1 MKKLKVSTG
10 IFWIEI
16 PQANVFMLCGC
27 PADAVKHLKKRG
39 LIESVEKRIGDK
51 KKNATTISYETGPNC
66 ILLSE
71 VLMQNGSFSNLIEF
85 PAMQMLYLQGMG
97 IPNHPNNTGIRPMI
111 IGTEEQID
119 AQMAYFYRGNYGLI
133 NKEEFAEAGI
143 TGETA
148 EQMMRIKLNF
158 AFGKINSTDTLLDKR
173 IIEETEDTNN
183 EEIETQ
189 NKKTE
194 IRNGVFIQRKGF
206 NIYEISYE
214 NESVEVN
221 LNLGAEERYEAPYQ
235 LGYHYLNREYFAVVH
250 SGEGDG
256 WDINR
261 PCMASILIFQGKIY
275 LVDAGPNILTSLNYL
290 GISVNEI
297 EGIFHTH
304 AHDDHFAGLTTL
316 IRTDRRFKY
325 YATPLVRSAITKK
338 LCALMSIE
346 ENNFANFFDIHDLNF
361 DEWNDVDGLE
371 VMPLYSPHPVET
383 NLFYFRA
390 KWKDTYK
397 IYGHLAD
404 VVSFDVF
411 KKMTER
417 TDDLQ
422 VSMEWYDKITQ
433 NYLLPANL
441 KKIDIGGGMIHG
453 QAEDYRKDESK
464 KIVLAHTHKPLTFK
478 EREIGSSAA
487 FGMID
492 TLIPASHDYL
502 FDFASNY
509 LQFYFPTAPKHEV
522 NYLLNHS
529 VRHFN
534 AGTIL
539 FKKGQNSEYVYLLI
553 TGSVEF
559 IDSQRGNQHVLPAGS
574 LIGFYSGYLGGKAL
588 ETYRAASNITVIQI
602 PLQSYHDF
610 VERNDLYSELKRV
623 EKNILFL
630 ENTWLFGEVVSFPI
644 LTRIAKAMTQ
654 TKGQEVELSQ
664 KYILYII
671 EEGTVNIKRNGTRVE
686 TLQKG
691 DFFGANEILTAEN
704 WEENAGQYSV
714 TLSKDASLFAIAADL
729 IQEIPVVYWKVIE
742 TYEKRFRRV

>member
-1 MKKLKVSTG
+1 MLVKKLSVSTG
-10 IFWIEI
+10 IFWVEV
-16 PQANVFMLCGC
+16 PEANVFMLCGC

-39 LIESVEKRIGDK
+39 LVESIDK
-51 KKNATTISYETGPNC
+51 KIGENIVSYESGPNC

-97 IPNHPNNTGIRPMI
+97 IPKHPNNTGIRPMI
-111 IGTEEQID
+111 IGTDEQIE
-119 AQMAYFYRGNYGLI
+119 AQMKYFYRGNYGLI
-133 NKEEFAEAGI
+133 NKEEYEAVGI

-158 AFGKINSTDTLLDKR
+158 AFGKINPTDAILDKR
-173 IIEETEDTNN
+173 VIEENDEIDDTK
-183 EEIETQ
+183 E

-194 IRNGVFIQRKGF
+194 IRNGVFIERKGF
-206 NIYEISYE
+206 NIYEISYKD
-214 NESVEVN
+214 ESVEIN
-221 LNLGAEERYEAPYQ
+221 LNLGAEDRYEAPYQ

-275 LVDAGPNILTSLNYL
+275 LIDAGPNILTSLNYL

-325 YATPLVRSAITKK
+325 YATPLVRSAVTKK

-346 ENNFANFFDIHDLNF
+346 ENNFSNFFDIQDLNF

-397 IYGHLAD
+397 TYAHLAD

-417 TDDLQ
+417 TDDLK
-422 VSMEWYDKITQ
+422 VSQEWYDKITQ
-433 NYLLPANL
+433 NYLIPTDL

-453 QAEDYRKDESK
+453 QAEDYRKDDSK

-492 TLIPASHDYL
+492 TLIPASRDYL
-502 FDFASNY
+502 FDFASDY
-509 LQFYFPTAPKHEV
+509 LQFYFPSAPKHEV

-574 LIGFYSGYLGGKAL
+574 LIGFYSGYLGQKAL

-644 LTRIAKAMTQ
+644 LTRIAKAMNPIKATDTQ
-654 TKGQEVELSQ
+654 LSQ
-664 KYILYII
+664 KYILYLI
-671 EEGTVNIKRNGTRVE
+671 EKGTVNIKRNGTRVE

>member
-1 MKKLKVSTG
+1 MLVKKLSVSTG
-10 IFWIEI
+10 IFWVEV
-16 PQANVFMLCGC
+16 PEANVFILCGC

-39 LIESVEKRIGDK
+39 LIETIERKIDK
-51 KKNATTISYETGPNC
+51 KIISYESGPNC

-111 IGTEEQID
+111 IGTDEQIE
-119 AQMAYFYRGNYGLI
+119 AQMNYFYRGNYGLI
-133 NKEEFAEAGI
+133 NKEEFAKAGI

-158 AFGKINSTDTLLDKR
+158 AFGKINPTDAILDKR
-173 IIEETEDTNN
+173 IIKENDEEVIEDN
-183 EEIETQ
+183 
-189 NKKTE
+189 KTE
-194 IRNGVFIQRKGF
+194 IRNGVFIERKGF
-206 NIYEISYE
+206 NNYEISYKE
-214 NESVEVN
+214 ESIEVD
-221 LNLGAEERYEAPYQ
+221 LNLGAEDRYEAPYQ
-235 LGYHYLNREYFAVVH
+235 LGFHYLNREYFAVVH

-261 PCMASILIFQGKIY
+261 PCMASIVIFQGKIY

-346 ENNFANFFDIHDLNF
+346 ENNFGNFFDIHDLNF

-390 KWKDTYK
+390 KWKETYK
-397 IYGHLAD
+397 VYGHLAD
-404 VVSFDVF
+404 VVSFDVL

-417 TDDLQ
+417 TDNLQ
-422 VSMEWYDKITQ
+422 VSEEWYNKVIQ
-433 NYLLPANL
+433 NYLIPSNL

-574 LIGFYSGYLGGKAL
+574 LIGFYSGYLGQKAI

-610 VERNDLYSELKRV
+610 VDRNDLYSELKRV

-654 TKGQEVELSQ
+654 VKSEEIALSQ
-664 KYILYII
+664 KYILYLIQ
-671 EEGTVNIKRNGTRVE
+671 EGSVTIKRNGRKVE

-691 DFFGANEILTAEN
+691 DFFGANDILDAEN
-704 WEENAGQYSV
+704 WEENTEKYSISV
-714 TLSKDASLFAIAADL
+714 SKDTSLFAIAADL
-729 IQEIPVVYWKVIE
+729 IQEIPVVYWKLIE

>member
-1 MKKLKVSTG
+1 MLVKKLSVSTG
-10 IFWIEI
+10 IFWVEI
-16 PQANVFMLCGC
+16 PEANVFMLCGC

-39 LIESVEKRIGDK
+39 LVETIDK
-51 KKNATTISYETGPNC
+51 KIGQNIVSYESGPNC

-111 IGTEEQID
+111 IGTDEQIE
-119 AQMAYFYRGNYGLI
+119 AQMKYFYRGNYGLI
-133 NKEEFAEAGI
+133 NKEEYEAAGV

-158 AFGKINSTDTLLDKR
+158 AFGKINPTDAILDKR
-173 IIEETEDTNN
+173 VIEEAENKD
-183 EEIETQ
+183 EVEKE

-194 IRNGVFIQRKGF
+194 IRNGVFIERKGF
-206 NIYEISYE
+206 NIYEISYQD
-214 NESVEVN
+214 ESVEVN
-221 LNLGAEERYEAPYQ
+221 LNLGAEDRYEAPYQ

-346 ENNFANFFDIHDLNF
+346 ENNFSNFFDIHDLNF

-397 IYGHLAD
+397 TYAHLAD

-417 TDDLQ
+417 NDNLQ
-422 VSMEWYDKITQ
+422 VSQEWYDKITQ
-433 NYLLPANL
+433 NYLIPANL

-453 QAEDYRKDESK
+453 QAEDYRKDDSK

-502 FDFASNY
+502 FDFASKY
-509 LQFYFPTAPKHEV
+509 LQFYFPSAPQHEV

-654 TKGQEVELSQ
+654 TKGQEIELSQ

-742 TYEKRFRRV
+742 SYEKRFRRV

>member
-1 MKKLKVSTG
+1 MLVKKLSVSTG
-10 IFWIEI
+10 IFWVEV
-16 PQANVFMLCGC
+16 PEANVFMLCGC

-39 LIESVEKRIGDK
+39 LIEMIDK
-51 KKNATTISYETGPNC
+51 KIDKKTVSYESGPNC

-85 PAMQMLYLQGMG
+85 PSMQMLYLQGMG

-111 IGTEEQID
+111 IGTNEQIE
-119 AQMAYFYRGNYGLI
+119 AQMKYFYRGNYGLI

-158 AFGKINSTDTLLDKR
+158 AFGKISSTDTLLDKR
-173 IIEETEDTNN
+173 VIEENDQET
-183 EEIETQ
+183 IE

-194 IRNGVFIQRKGF
+194 IRNGVFIERKEF
-206 NIYEISYE
+206 NIYEISYKG
-214 NESVEVN
+214 ESIEVN

-235 LGYHYLNREYFAVVH
+235 LGYHYLNREYFAIVH

-261 PCMASILIFQGKIY
+261 PCMASIVIFQGKIY
-275 LVDAGPNILTSLNYL
+275 LIDAGPNILTSLNYL

-325 YATPLVRSAITKK
+325 YATPLVRSAVTKK

-346 ENNFANFFDIHDLNF
+346 ESNFANFFDIHDLNF
-361 DEWNDVDGLE
+361 DEWSDVDGLE

-397 IYGHLAD
+397 TYGHLAD

-417 TDDLQ
+417 EDNLK
-422 VSMEWYDKITQ
+422 VSQEWYDKITQ
-433 NYLLPANL
+433 NYLIPTDL
-441 KKIDIGGGMIHG
+441 KKIDVGGGMIHG
-453 QAEDYRKDESK
+453 QAEDYRKDNSK

-610 VERNDLYSELKRV
+610 VDRNDLYSELKRV

-644 LTRIAKAMTQ
+644 LTRIAKAMT
-654 TKGQEVELSQ
+654 KVEGQKTELSQ
-664 KYILYII
+664 KYILYLI
-671 EEGTVNIKRNGTRVE
+671 ENGSITIKRNGRKVE

-691 DFFGANEILTAEN
+691 DFFGANDILNAEN
-704 WEENAGQYSV
+704 WEENTERYSV
-714 TLSKDASLFAIAADL
+714 SISKDTSLFAIAADL

>member
-1 MKKLKVSTG
+1 
-10 IFWIEI
+10 
-16 PQANVFMLCGC
+16 
-27 PADAVKHLKKRG
+27 
-39 LIESVEKRIGDK
+39 
-51 KKNATTISYETGPNC
+51 
-66 ILLSE
+66 
-71 VLMQNGSFSNLIEF
+71 
-85 PAMQMLYLQGMG
+85 
-97 IPNHPNNTGIRPMI
+97 
-111 IGTEEQID
+111 
-119 AQMAYFYRGNYGLI
+119 
-133 NKEEFAEAGI
+133 
-143 TGETA
+143 
-148 EQMMRIKLNF
+148 
-158 AFGKINSTDTLLDKR
+158 
-173 IIEETEDTNN
+173 
-183 EEIETQ
+183 
-189 NKKTE
+189 
-194 IRNGVFIQRKGF
+194 
-206 NIYEISYE
+206 
-214 NESVEVN
+214 
-221 LNLGAEERYEAPYQ
+221 
-235 LGYHYLNREYFAVVH
+235 
-250 SGEGDG
+250 
-256 WDINR
+256 
-261 PCMASILIFQGKIY
+261 
-275 LVDAGPNILTSLNYL
+275 
-290 GISVNEI
+290 
-297 EGIFHTH
+297 
-304 AHDDHFAGLTTL
+304 
-316 IRTDRRFKY
+316 
-325 YATPLVRSAITKK
+325 
-338 LCALMSIE
+338 
-346 ENNFANFFDIHDLNF
+346 
-361 DEWNDVDGLE
+361 
-371 VMPLYSPHPVET
+371 
-383 NLFYFRA
+383 
-390 KWKDTYK
+390 
-397 IYGHLAD
+397 
-404 VVSFDVF
+404 
-411 KKMTER
+411 MTER
-417 TDDLQ
+417 TDNLQ
-422 VSMEWYDKITQ
+422 VWQEWYDKITQ
-433 NYLLPANL
+433 NYLIPSNL

-453 QAEDYRKDESK
+453 QAEDYRKDDSK

-502 FDFASNY
+502 FDFASKY
-509 LQFYFPTAPKHEV
+509 LQFYFPSAPQHEV

-574 LIGFYSGYLGGKAL
+574 LIGFYSGYLGQKAI

-704 WEENAGQYSV
+704 WKENAGQYSV

>member
-1 MKKLKVSTG
+1 MKKLRVSTG
-10 IFWIEI
+10 IFWVEV

-39 LIESVEKRIGDK
+39 LIEMIDK
-51 KKNATTISYETGPNC
+51 KIGATILSYESGPNC

-85 PAMQMLYLQGMG
+85 PSMQMLYLQGMG

-111 IGTEEQID
+111 IGTNEQIE
-119 AQMAYFYRGNYGLI
+119 AQMKYFYRGNYGLI
-133 NKEEFAEAGI
+133 NKEEYEAAGI

-158 AFGKINSTDTLLDKR
+158 AFGKISSTDTLLDKR
-173 IIEETEDTNN
+173 VIEEVENYDETTE
-183 EEIETQ
+183 

-206 NIYEISYE
+206 NIYEISYK
-214 NESVEVN
+214 NESVEVD

-235 LGYHYLNREYFAVVH
+235 LGFHYLNREYFAIVH

-261 PCMASILIFQGKIY
+261 PCMASIIIFQGKIY

-346 ENNFANFFDIHDLNF
+346 ESNFSNFFDIHDLNF
-361 DEWNDVDGLE
+361 DEWSDVDGLE

-390 KWKDTYK
+390 KWKETYK
-397 IYGHLAD
+397 TYGHLAD
-404 VVSFDVF
+404 VVSFDVL

-417 TDDLQ
+417 TDNLQ
-422 VSMEWYDKITQ
+422 VSEEWYNKVIQ
-433 NYLLPANL
+433 NYLIPTNL

-453 QAEDYRKDESK
+453 QAEDYRKDDSK

-574 LIGFYSGYLGGKAL
+574 LIGFYSGYLGQKAI

-610 VERNDLYSELKRV
+610 VDRNDLYSELKRV

-654 TKGQEVELSQ
+654 VKGEEIALSQ
-664 KYILYII
+664 KYILYLIQ
-671 EEGTVNIKRNGTRVE
+671 EGSVTIKRNGRKVE

-691 DFFGANEILTAEN
+691 DFFGANDILNAEN
-704 WEENAGQYSV
+704 WEENTEKYSISV
-714 TLSKDASLFAIAADL
+714 SKDTSLFAIAADL
-729 IQEIPVVYWKVIE
+729 IQEIPVVYWKLIE

>member
-10 IFWIEI
+10 IFWVEI

-39 LIESVEKRIGDK
+39 LIESIEKKIN
-51 KKNATTISYETGPNC
+51 KNIVSYESGPNC

-111 IGTEEQID
+111 IGTDEQIE
-119 AQMAYFYRGNYGLI
+119 AQMKYFYRGNYGLI
-133 NKEEFAEAGI
+133 NKEEYAAAGI

-158 AFGKINSTDTLLDKR
+158 AFGKINPTDAILDKR
-173 IIEETEDTNN
+173 IIEETDEN
-183 EEIETQ
+183 

-194 IRNGVFIQRKGF
+194 IRNGVFIERKDF
-206 NIYEISYE
+206 NIYEISYQ

-221 LNLGAEERYEAPYQ
+221 LNLGAEDRYEAPYQ

-261 PCMASILIFQGKIY
+261 PCMASIVIFQGKIY

-325 YATPLVRSAITKK
+325 YATPLVRAAVTKK
-338 LCALMSIE
+338 LCALMSIK
-346 ENNFANFFDIHDLNF
+346 ENNFSNFFDIHDLDF
-361 DEWNDVDGLE
+361 DKWNDVDGLE

-390 KWKDTYK
+390 KWNDTYK
-397 IYGHLAD
+397 TYGHLAD

-417 TDDLQ
+417 TDNLQ
-422 VSMEWYDKITQ
+422 VSQEWYDKITQ
-433 NYLLPANL
+433 NYLIPANL

-453 QAEDYRKDESK
+453 IAEDYRKDESK

-502 FDFASNY
+502 FDFASKY
-509 LQFYFPTAPKHEV
+509 LQFYFPSAPQHEV

-654 TKGQEVELSQ
+654 TKGEEIELSQ

>member
-10 IFWIEI
+10 IFWVEV
-16 PQANVFMLCGC
+16 PKANVFMLCGC

-51 KKNATTISYETGPNC
+51 KINKTTVSYETGPNC

-97 IPNHPNNTGIRPMI
+97 IPNHPNNTGIRPTI

-119 AQMAYFYRGNYGLI
+119 AQMEYFYRGNYGLTS
-133 NKEEFAEAGI
+133 KEEFAEAEI
-143 TGETA
+143 VGETA

-158 AFGKINSTDTLLDKR
+158 AFGKINSTETLLDKR
-173 IIEETEDTNN
+173 IIEESENDD
-183 EEIETQ
+183 EIKIES
-189 NKKTE
+189 KKTE

-221 LNLGAEERYEAPYQ
+221 LNLGAEDRYEAPYQ

-261 PCMASILIFQGKIY
+261 PCMASIIIFQGKIY

-346 ENNFANFFDIHDLNF
+346 ENNFSNFFDIHDLNF
-361 DEWNDVDGLE
+361 DEWNDVEGLE
-371 VMPLYSPHPVET
+371 VMPLYSPHPIET

-417 TDDLQ
+417 TDDLK
-422 VSMEWYDKITQ
+422 VSAAWYDRITQ
-433 NYLLPANL
+433 NYLLPTNL

-502 FDFASNY
+502 FDFASKY
-509 LQFYFPTAPKHEV
+509 IQFYFPSAPQHEV

-529 VRHFN
+529 VRHLN

-539 FKKGQNSEYVYLLI
+539 FKKGQNSEYVYLLV

-610 VERNDLYSELKRV
+610 VDRNDLYSELKRV

-654 TKGQEVELSQ
+654 TQEKETNVQLSQ
-664 KYILYII
+664 KYILYLI
-671 EEGTVNIKRNGTRVE
+671 EEGSVTIRRNGRKVE

-704 WEENAGQYSV
+704 WEENAQQY
-714 TLSKDASLFAIAADL
+714 TTIFSKDASLFAIAADL
-729 IQEIPVVYWKVIE
+729 VQEIPVVYWKVIE

>member
-1 MKKLKVSTG
+1 
-10 IFWIEI
+10 
-16 PQANVFMLCGC
+16 
-27 PADAVKHLKKRG
+27 
-39 LIESVEKRIGDK
+39 
-51 KKNATTISYETGPNC
+51 
-66 ILLSE
+66 
-71 VLMQNGSFSNLIEF
+71 MQNGSFSNLIEF

-183 EEIETQ
+183 EEIATE
-189 NKKTE
+189 NRKTE

-433 NYLLPANL
+433 NYLLPC
-441 KKIDIGGGMIHG
+441 
-453 QAEDYRKDESK
+453 
-464 KIVLAHTHKPLTFK
+464 
-478 EREIGSSAA
+478 
-487 FGMID
+487 
-492 TLIPASHDYL
+492 
-502 FDFASNY
+502 
-509 LQFYFPTAPKHEV
+509 
-522 NYLLNHS
+522 
-529 VRHFN
+529 
-534 AGTIL
+534 
-539 FKKGQNSEYVYLLI
+539 
-553 TGSVEF
+553 
-559 IDSQRGNQHVLPAGS
+559 
-574 LIGFYSGYLGGKAL
+574 
-588 ETYRAASNITVIQI
+588 
-602 PLQSYHDF
+602 
-610 VERNDLYSELKRV
+610 
-623 EKNILFL
+623 
-630 ENTWLFGEVVSFPI
+630 
-644 LTRIAKAMTQ
+644 
-654 TKGQEVELSQ
+654 
-664 KYILYII
+664 
-671 EEGTVNIKRNGTRVE
+671 
-686 TLQKG
+686 
-691 DFFGANEILTAEN
+691 
-704 WEENAGQYSV
+704 
-714 TLSKDASLFAIAADL
+714 
-729 IQEIPVVYWKVIE
+729 
-742 TYEKRFRRV
+742 

>member
-10 IFWIEI
+10 IFWVEV
-16 PQANVFMLCGC
+16 PEANVFMLCGC

-39 LIESVEKRIGDK
+39 LIENIEKKIGK
-51 KKNATTISYETGPNC
+51 SIVFYESGPNC

-111 IGTEEQID
+111 IGTEEQIE
-119 AQMAYFYRGNYGLI
+119 AQMKYFYRGNYGLI
-133 NKEEFAEAGI
+133 NKEEYAAAGI
-143 TGETA
+143 IDETA

-158 AFGKINSTDTLLDKR
+158 AFGKINSTDTILDKR
-173 IIEETEDTNN
+173 VIEETEN
-183 EEIETQ
+183 Q
-189 NKKTE
+189 KTE
-194 IRNGVFIQRKGF
+194 IRNGVFIERKDF
-206 NIYEISYE
+206 NIYEISYK
-214 NESVEVN
+214 NESIEVN
-221 LNLGAEERYEAPYQ
+221 LNLGAEDRYEAPYQ

-261 PCMASILIFQGKIY
+261 PCMASIVIFQGKIY
-275 LVDAGPNILTSLNYL
+275 LIDAGPNILTSLNYL

-325 YATPLVRSAITKK
+325 YATPLVRSAVTKK
-338 LCALMSIE
+338 LCALMSIKE
-346 ENNFANFFDIHDLNF
+346 SNFANFFDIHDLEF
-361 DEWNDVDGLE
+361 DKWSDVDGLE

-390 KWKDTYK
+390 KWNDTYK
-397 IYGHLAD
+397 VYGHLAD

-417 TDDLQ
+417 QDNLQ
-422 VSMEWYDKITQ
+422 VSQEWYDKITQ
-433 NYLLPANL
+433 NYLIPSNL

-453 QAEDYRKDESK
+453 QAEDYRKDDSK

-502 FDFASNY
+502 FDFASKY
-509 LQFYFPTAPKHEV
+509 LQFYFPSAPQHEV

-574 LIGFYSGYLGGKAL
+574 LIGFYSGYLGQKAI

-644 LTRIAKAMTQ
+644 LTRIAKAMNQ
-654 TKGQEVELSQ
+654 VKAQEVFELSQ
-664 KYILYII
+664 KYILYIL
-671 EEGTVNIKRNGTRVE
+671 EEGSVSIKRNGKRVE
-686 TLQKG
+686 TLYKG

-704 WEENAGQYSV
+704 WKENAEQYSI

>member
-10 IFWIEI
+10 IFWVEI

-39 LIESVEKRIGDK
+39 LIESIEKKIN
-51 KKNATTISYETGPNC
+51 KNIVSYESGPNC

-111 IGTEEQID
+111 IGTDEQIE
-119 AQMAYFYRGNYGLI
+119 AQMKYFYRGNYGLI
-133 NKEEFAEAGI
+133 NKEEYAAAGI

-158 AFGKINSTDTLLDKR
+158 AFGKINPTDAILDKQ
-173 IIEETEDTNN
+173 IIEETDEN
-183 EEIETQ
+183 

-194 IRNGVFIQRKGF
+194 IRNGVFIERKDF
-206 NIYEISYE
+206 NIYEISYQ

-221 LNLGAEERYEAPYQ
+221 LNLGAEDRYEAPYQ

-261 PCMASILIFQGKIY
+261 PCMASIVIFQGKIY

-316 IRTDRRFKY
+316 IRTDRLFKY
-325 YATPLVRSAITKK
+325 YATPLVRAAVTKK
-338 LCALMSIE
+338 LCALMSIK
-346 ENNFANFFDIHDLNF
+346 ENNFSNFFDIHDLDF
-361 DEWNDVDGLE
+361 DKWNDVDGLE

-390 KWKDTYK
+390 KWNDTYK
-397 IYGHLAD
+397 TYGHLAD

-417 TDDLQ
+417 TDNLQ
-422 VSMEWYDKITQ
+422 VSQEWYDKITQ
-433 NYLLPANL
+433 NYLIPANL

-453 QAEDYRKDESK
+453 IAEDYRKDESK

-502 FDFASNY
+502 FDFASKY
-509 LQFYFPTAPKHEV
+509 LQFYFPSAPQHEV

-654 TKGQEVELSQ
+654 TKGEEIELSQ

>member
-10 IFWIEI
+10 IFWVEI

-39 LIESVEKRIGDK
+39 LIESIEKKIN
-51 KKNATTISYETGPNC
+51 KNIVSYESGPNC

-71 VLMQNGSFSNLIEF
+71 VLMPNGSFSNLIEF

-111 IGTEEQID
+111 IGTDEQIE
-119 AQMAYFYRGNYGLI
+119 AQMKYFYRGNYGLI
-133 NKEEFAEAGI
+133 NKEEYAAAGI

-158 AFGKINSTDTLLDKR
+158 AFGKINPTDAILDKR
-173 IIEETEDTNN
+173 IIEETDEN
-183 EEIETQ
+183 

-194 IRNGVFIQRKGF
+194 IRNGVFIERKDF
-206 NIYEISYE
+206 NIYEISYQ

-221 LNLGAEERYEAPYQ
+221 LNLGAEDRYEAPYQ

-261 PCMASILIFQGKIY
+261 PCMASIVIFQGKIY

-325 YATPLVRSAITKK
+325 YATPLVRAAVTKK
-338 LCALMSIE
+338 LCALMSIK
-346 ENNFANFFDIHDLNF
+346 ENNFSNFFDIHDLDF
-361 DEWNDVDGLE
+361 DKWNDVDGLE

-390 KWKDTYK
+390 KWNDTYK
-397 IYGHLAD
+397 TYGHLAD

-417 TDDLQ
+417 TDNLQ
-422 VSMEWYDKITQ
+422 VSQEWYDKITQ
-433 NYLLPANL
+433 NYLIPANL

-453 QAEDYRKDESK
+453 IAEDYRKDESK

-502 FDFASNY
+502 FDFASKY
-509 LQFYFPTAPKHEV
+509 LQFYFPSAPQHEV

-654 TKGQEVELSQ
+654 TKGEEIELSQ

>member
-1 MKKLKVSTG
+1 MLVKKLKVSTG
-10 IFWIEI
+10 IFWVEV

-39 LIESVEKRIGDK
+39 LVETIDK
-51 KKNATTISYETGPNC
+51 KIGQNIVSYESGPNC

-111 IGTEEQID
+111 IGTDEQIK
-119 AQMAYFYRGNYGLI
+119 AQMKYFYRGNYGLI
-133 NKEEFAEAGI
+133 NKEELAAAGI

-158 AFGKINSTDTLLDKR
+158 AFGKINSTDTILDKR
-173 IIEETEDTNN
+173 VIEETEN
-183 EEIETQ
+183 Q
-189 NKKTE
+189 KTE
-194 IRNGVFIQRKGF
+194 IRNGVFIERKDF
-206 NIYEISYE
+206 NVYEISYQD
-214 NESVEVN
+214 ESVEVN
-221 LNLGAEERYEAPYQ
+221 LNLGAEDRYEAPYQ

-275 LVDAGPNILTSLNYL
+275 LIDAGPNILTSLNYL

-338 LCALMSIE
+338 LCALMSIK
-346 ENNFANFFDIHDLNF
+346 ENNFANFFDIQDLSF

-390 KWKDTYK
+390 KWNDTYK
-397 IYGHLAD
+397 TYGHLAD

-417 TDDLQ
+417 TDNLQ
-422 VSMEWYDKITQ
+422 VWQEWYDKITQ
-433 NYLLPANL
+433 NYLIPSNL

-453 QAEDYRKDESK
+453 QAEDYRKDDSK

-502 FDFASNY
+502 FDFASKY
-509 LQFYFPTAPKHEV
+509 LQFYFPSAPQHEV

-574 LIGFYSGYLGGKAL
+574 LIGFYSGYLGQKAI

-704 WEENAGQYSV
+704 WKENAGQYSV

>member
-1 MKKLKVSTG
+1 MLVKKLSVSTG
-10 IFWIEI
+10 IFWVEV

-39 LIESVEKRIGDK
+39 LIESIEKKIG
-51 KKNATTISYETGPNC
+51 KNIVSYESGPNC

-111 IGTEEQID
+111 IGTDEQIE
-119 AQMAYFYRGNYGLI
+119 AQMKYFYRGNYGLI
-133 NKEEFAEAGI
+133 NKEEYAAAGI

-158 AFGKINSTDTLLDKR
+158 AFGKINPTDEILDKR
-173 IIEETEDTNN
+173 IIEETE
-183 EEIETQ
+183 

-194 IRNGVFIQRKGF
+194 IRNGVFIERKDF
-206 NIYEISYE
+206 NVYEISYQD
-214 NESVEVN
+214 ESVEVN
-221 LNLGAEERYEAPYQ
+221 LNLGAEDRYEAPYQ

-338 LCALMSIE
+338 LCALMSIA
-346 ENNFANFFDIHDLNF
+346 ENNFSNFFDIHDLNF

-397 IYGHLAD
+397 VYGHLAD

-433 NYLLPANL
+433 NYLIPSNL

-502 FDFASNY
+502 FDFASKY
-509 LQFYFPTAPKHEV
+509 LQFYFPTAPQHEV

>member
-1 MKKLKVSTG
+1 
-10 IFWIEI
+10 
-16 PQANVFMLCGC
+16 
-27 PADAVKHLKKRG
+27 
-39 LIESVEKRIGDK
+39 
-51 KKNATTISYETGPNC
+51 
-66 ILLSE
+66 
-71 VLMQNGSFSNLIEF
+71 
-85 PAMQMLYLQGMG
+85 
-97 IPNHPNNTGIRPMI
+97 
-111 IGTEEQID
+111 
-119 AQMAYFYRGNYGLI
+119 
-133 NKEEFAEAGI
+133 
-143 TGETA
+143 
-148 EQMMRIKLNF
+148 
-158 AFGKINSTDTLLDKR
+158 
-173 IIEETEDTNN
+173 
-183 EEIETQ
+183 
-189 NKKTE
+189 
-194 IRNGVFIQRKGF
+194 
-206 NIYEISYE
+206 
-214 NESVEVN
+214 
-221 LNLGAEERYEAPYQ
+221 
-235 LGYHYLNREYFAVVH
+235 
-250 SGEGDG
+250 
-256 WDINR
+256 
-261 PCMASILIFQGKIY
+261 
-275 LVDAGPNILTSLNYL
+275 
-290 GISVNEI
+290 
-297 EGIFHTH
+297 
-304 AHDDHFAGLTTL
+304 
-316 IRTDRRFKY
+316 
-325 YATPLVRSAITKK
+325 
-338 LCALMSIE
+338 
-346 ENNFANFFDIHDLNF
+346 
-361 DEWNDVDGLE
+361 
-371 VMPLYSPHPVET
+371 
-383 NLFYFRA
+383 
-390 KWKDTYK
+390 
-397 IYGHLAD
+397 
-404 VVSFDVF
+404 
-411 KKMTER
+411 
-417 TDDLQ
+417 
-422 VSMEWYDKITQ
+422 
-433 NYLLPANL
+433 
-441 KKIDIGGGMIHG
+441 MIHG

-654 TKGQEVELSQ
+654 TKSEEAKAQETKTELSQ
-664 KYILYII
+664 KYILYLI
-671 EEGTVNIKRNGTRVE
+671 EEGNVTIKRNGKKVE

-704 WEENAGQYSV
+704 WEENAQQYSI

>member
-1 MKKLKVSTG
+1 MLVKKLSVSTG
-10 IFWIEI
+10 IFWVEV
-16 PQANVFMLCGC
+16 PKANVFMLCGC

-39 LIESVEKRIGDK
+39 LIETIDK
-51 KKNATTISYETGPNC
+51 KIDKKIVSYESGPNC

-111 IGTEEQID
+111 IGTDEQIE
-119 AQMAYFYRGNYGLI
+119 AQMKYFYRGNYGLI
-133 NKEEFAEAGI
+133 NKEEYAAAGI

-158 AFGKINSTDTLLDKR
+158 AFGKINPTDAILDKR
-173 IIEETEDTNN
+173 VIEESENN
-183 EEIETQ
+183 DEIETE

-194 IRNGVFIQRKGF
+194 IRNGVFIERKDF
-206 NIYEISYE
+206 NVYEISYQD
-214 NESVEVN
+214 ESVEVN
-221 LNLGAEERYEAPYQ
+221 LNLGAEDRYEAPYQ

-338 LCALMSIE
+338 LCALMSIA
-346 ENNFANFFDIHDLNF
+346 ENNFSNFFDIHDLNF

-390 KWKDTYK
+390 KWNDTYK
-397 IYGHLAD
+397 TYGHLAD

-417 TDDLQ
+417 EEGDDLK
-422 VSMEWYDKITQ
+422 VSKEWYEKITQ
-433 NYLLPANL
+433 NYLIPTNL

-453 QAEDYRKDESK
+453 QAEDYRKDDSK

-502 FDFASNY
+502 FDFASKY
-509 LQFYFPTAPKHEV
+509 LQFYFPSAPQHEV

-671 EEGTVNIKRNGTRVE
+671 EEGSVTIKRNGTRVE

-704 WEENAGQYSV
+704 WEENAGQYSI